1 VNEQRRNQ
9 TSESRRAGS
18 ATLWVRPEINRLEA
32 GAAEFGD
39 VSNADSQPGF
49 S

>member
-1 VNEQRRNQ
+1 MDEKRQDKID
-9 TSESRRAGS
+9 SLESTGPKAE
-18 ATLWVRPEINRLEA
+18 WVRPEMGRLVA

>member
-1 VNEQRRNQ
+1 VDQQ
-9 TSESRRAGS
+9 KQKQIDDMKS
-18 ATLWVRPEINRLEA
+18 ARPPALWVRPALIRLEA

-39 VSNADSQPGF
+39 VSSADSQPGF

>member
-1 VNEQRRNQ
+1 MNEKPRQNSDGAPTEPPR
-9 TSESRRAGS
+9 TE
-18 ATLWVRPEINRLEA
+18 WVRPEVTGLEA

>member
-1 VNEQRRNQ
+1 VIEQPRNQ
-9 TSESRRAGS
+9 IDESKPAKA
-18 ATLWVRPEINRLEA
+18 ATWVRPQLCRFRA

-39 VSNADSQPGF
+39 VSNADAQPGF